1 MADPDAK
8 PLLREALEG
17 MLEAGDLGGLD
28 EWLAPL
34 REFLVAFAAPEFV
47 CVMQPL
53 PPTPPAIHPGLEGF
67 DRAWRDYGGAFA
79 ELRIEMEEI
88 RESADHIVSFAN
100 QIATTRHGGVE
111 ISQPSALLFAFA
123 DGLIT
128 RVEFHIDREAA
139 LRAAGLEE

>member
-1 MADPDAK
+1 MADLDAK
-8 PLLREALEG
+8 PLLKEALET
-17 MLEAGDLGGLD
+17 MLAAGDLGGLD

-34 REFLVAFAAPEFV
+34 REFLVAFASPGFV

-67 DRAWRDYGGAFA
+67 DEAWRDYGETFE
-79 ELRIEMEEI
+79 ELRIEVEEI

-100 QIATTRHGGVE
+100 QVATTRHGGVE
-111 ISQPSALLFAFA
+111 ISQPSALVFTFA

-128 RVEFHIDREAA
+128 GIEFHIDRDAA
-139 LRAAGLEE
+139 LRAAGLED